1 MNKILPLVLTTL
13 ALPFAFTANA
23 SNEGD
28 WYVGAQYS
36 AQELTS
42 LPDRDFQTA
51 GVVAGYQY
59 NQFFSLETRFNTG
72 TSGYSSYPF
81 SVDGFSDAEYKEK
94 IDTQASLFIKGSYPI
109 FNSFNIY
116 ALAGLT
122 KSKYEIT
129 TTNSYTDL
137 EGNTTVTYPSL
148 IKFSESGFSYG
159 LGLNYQLT
167 DAFTVFV
174 DYKVLPELMGSSW
187 KSTSLGVSYS
197 F

>member
-1 MNKILPLVLTTL
+1 M
-13 ALPFAFTANA
+13 
-23 SNEGD
+23 
-28 WYVGAQYS
+28 GAQYS

-42 LPDRDFQTA
+42 LPNRDFQTA

-81 SVDGFSDAEYKEK
+81 SVDGLSDAEYKEE

-109 FNSFNIY
+109 SNSFNIY

-129 TTNSYTDL
+129 TTNNYTDL

-148 IKFSESGFSYG
+148 INFSESGFSYG
-159 LGLNYQLT
+159 LGLNY
-167 DAFTVFV
+167 
-174 DYKVLPELMGSSW
+174 
-187 KSTSLGVSYS
+187 
-197 F
+197 